1 MKKRFCAI
9 IALLLA
15 LTFVFSSSP
24 VSAAYKTG
32 DTIIGRKIT
41 SAEVKTLTDGLIYN
55 KFSYTDSRGK
65 AQSIY
70 ITEYNPASTNLRS
83 IAYHKK
89 TSFPVSAYNDAVD
102 AQNKGMKVY
111 AALNADFFYT
121 DKDYGTVYT
130 MYATDGK
137 ITVSACRWCEDF
149 VLAVSP
155 DGSMHVTES
164 KISYG
169 LTINGSSFTKQL
181 YYINKRLSSDNLAS
195 TDARIYYFDK
205 DIGDSKNPV
214 SDCKEIYVTYT
225 SGKLAPGQS
234 LKGKVKAI
242 KSSGGSSISG
252 NDFILACRNVDI
264 SSVKVGDEV
273 VLSTTEGVSASRNI
287 VEKAVTLVASRY
299 VLVHNGVDRWE
310 GGSAA
315 GKERLVHSETDNR
328 WSQYCQ
334 RAIVG
339 IKADGTVVYMACDG
353 RNNGNGLNYTQ
364 IVELMMGM
372 GCTEVVNYDGG
383 GSVCM
388 VTGDG
393 NGNFTTR
400 YTGESPARSIGNT
413 LLIIEDNNR
422 PEDPIAVNSSAYG
435 VIKDGMLTNA
445 KLGMLTSTL
454 RGGFNLDV
462 TIKSHDGTILSNSI
476 VIATGMVVCTRQ
488 QSLTVVVPGDVS
500 GTGKIR
506 VTDYLM
512 AKRIVQG
519 TYNPAAA
526 YKLAADVDG
535 DNKYT
540 ATDYQNIK
548 LYFKG
553 QKNF

>member
-1 MKKRFCAI
+1 MKKRLFAI

-32 DTIIGRKIT
+32 DTIIGRTIT
-41 SAEVKTLTDGLIYN
+41 SAEVKTLTDGLTYN
-55 KFSYTDSRGK
+55 KFTYTDSRGK
-65 AQSIY
+65 VQNVFIS
-70 ITEYNPASTNLRS
+70 EYNPASSNLRS
-83 IAYHKK
+83 IAYHKQ
-89 TSFPVSAYNDAVD
+89 TSSGATLLADAQA

-111 AALNADFFYT
+111 TALNADFFYAAE
-121 DKDYGTVYT
+121 DYGTVYT
-130 MYATDGK
+130 MYSNDGK
-137 ITVSACRWCEDF
+137 ITASHCWGDNWL
-149 VLAVSP
+149 LAVSP
-155 DGSMHVTES
+155 DGSMHVVES
-164 KISYG
+164 W
-169 LTINGSSFTKQL
+169 L
-181 YYINKRLSSDNLAS
+181 YYDLYIHGTNFRDPFQYINKRLDASEKTSSDS
-195 TDARIYYFDK
+195 RIYYFDK
-205 DIGDSKNPV
+205 DIVNSKVPV
-214 SDCKEIYVTYT
+214 TDCDEIYVTYT

-242 KSSGGSSISG
+242 KSTGGSSISG
-252 NDFILACRNVDI
+252 NDFVLACRNVDI

-273 VLSTTEGVSASRNI
+273 EIAIKETKSASKSI
-287 VEKAVTLVASRY
+287 VENAVTLVGAKY
-299 VLVHNGVDRWE
+299 VLVHNGVDRWK
-310 GGSAA
+310 GGNGDISPD
-315 GKERLVHSETDNR
+315 GRSD
-328 WSQYCQ
+328 QYCQ
-334 RAIVG
+334 RAVIG
-339 IKADGTVVYMACDG
+339 IKADGTVVYFACDG
-353 RNNGNGLNYTQ
+353 RNNGNGMNFTQ

-400 YTGESPARSIGNT
+400 YTGESPARSIGNS

-435 VIKDGMLTNA
+435 VIKDGMLTKA

-454 RGGFNLDV
+454 RGGFNLNV
-462 TIKSHDGTILSNSI
+462 TIKSHDGTVLSDSI
-476 VIATGMVVCTRQ
+476 VIATGMVVGTKQ
-488 QSLTVVVPGDVS
+488 QSLTIVVPGDVS